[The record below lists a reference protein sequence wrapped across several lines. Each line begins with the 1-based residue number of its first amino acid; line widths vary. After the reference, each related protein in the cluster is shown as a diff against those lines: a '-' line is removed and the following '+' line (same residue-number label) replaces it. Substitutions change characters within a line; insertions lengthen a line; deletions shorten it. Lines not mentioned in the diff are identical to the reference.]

1 MPGQGYAVVSIR
13 HDLTGR
19 VDVRGCRSWWSQ
31 KKPIKYD
38 DKTSDTRYAC
48 INSRVQ
54 ESYKNLVI
62 LLSVQESYKN
72 LVILLKKMSNIRC
85 ACERSRVKKSY
96 DICVPDQRA
105 L

>member
-62 LLSVQESYKN
+62 LL
-72 LVILLKKMSNIRC
+72 KKMSNIRC

-96 DICVPDQRA
+96 DICAPDQRA